1 LSDPQS
7 APSELLRP
15 PPQWKIA
22 VVIWLAIYPSLTLV
36 LWLAG
41 PKIAMWPLP
50 LRTLVITV
58 VLVPLMVFVLIPGVQ
73 RLLAGWLR

>member
-1 LSDPQS
+1 VWPES
-7 APSELLRP
+7 APSEPMRP